1 MKKQKTTEIVILE
14 KHIKKCKYKIKKL
27 SGERSIAKVEK
38 QASVER
44 IIRWSNFI
52 VYLLYPGLTVRQFQI
67 FACDEIAAGE
77 YILAADPNIRCY
89 DQQWYT
95 FVYGTSFLLM

>member
-1 MKKQKTTEIVILE
+1 MCNN
-14 KHIKKCKYKIKKL
+14 KCC
-27 SGERSIAKVEK
+27 S
-38 QASVER
+38 
-44 IIRWSNFI
+44 
-52 VYLLYPGLTVRQFQI
+52 VRQFQI